1 MSFLLRCIKSTFVF
15 DAVPSASNNCCTHRL
30 SGLLSSITNIFIIS
44 LYQWY
49 IWGYSLAFT
58 PAVPP
63 LSPGKSWYGGDSRG
77 VALHDS
83 LARPVGASGGKIPE
97 LLYQFYE
104 GMFASF
110 T

>member
-1 MSFLLRCIKSTFVF
+1 L
-15 DAVPSASNNCCTHRL
+15 
-30 SGLLSSITNIFIIS
+30 
-44 LYQWY
+44 
-49 IWGYSLAFT
+49 WGYSLAFT

-63 LSPGKSWYGGDSRG
+63 PSPDVSWYSGDSRG
-77 VALHDS
+77 LALHDS
-83 LARPVGASGGKIPE
+83 TGRPTGPEVGAKIPE